1 MKVLYVSTVCS
12 IRLLDRLYKTSVR
25 KPMYSIQKFH
35 RLVLKGLV
43 SNQVKVQTLTTIP
56 VNSRNHKKKLWNVKI
71 ETEDGV
77 NYKYVPF
84 VNLTGLKQVL
94 VFMYAFVYV
103 LIWGIKNTKNKRL
116 ICDVLNVSVCFGSLL
131 ASKFIGLKSVGIVTD
146 MPGLMVGNSDN
157 MIGVK
162 KIITAINKSYL
173 KSFDYYVFL
182 TEYMNPVINV
192 KKQPYLIMEG
202 LVDIDMKNVHS
213 EYHTKLPMKN
223 IIYAGGLYEKY
234 GLKTLIDAFMS
245 IDIKDVTLS
254 LFGNGPL
261 VPYIIECCKKDN
273 RIHYYGVL
281 PNEKIVEEE
290 MKATILVNPR
300 PINEEFTL
308 YSFPSKNME
317 YMVSGTPVLTTKLP
331 GMPTEYYKYVYLF
344 QDTSINGFK
353 HDLVRV
359 LSIPEEELKN
369 KGILAKEFVLSNK
382 NNIVQARR
390 IKNLIFD

>member
-1 MKVLYVSTVCS
+1 MSKWKKGLSVILTAAASSAAIYAV
-12 IRLLDRLYKTSVR
+12 RKKYKT
-25 KPMYSIQKFH
+25 
-35 RLVLKGLV
+35 
-43 SNQVKVQTLTTIP
+43 
-56 VNSRNHKKKLWNVKI
+56 
-71 ETEDGV
+71 
-77 NYKYVPF
+77 
-84 VNLTGLKQVL
+84 
-94 VFMYAFVYV
+94 
-103 LIWGIKNTKNKRL
+103 
-116 ICDVLNVSVCFGSLL
+116 
-131 ASKFIGLKSVGIVTD
+131 
-146 MPGLMVGNSDN
+146 
-157 MIGVK
+157 VK
-162 KIITAINKSYL
+162 KNMPADQI
-173 KSFDYYVFL
+173 DVQ
-182 TEYMNPVINV
+182 VH
-192 KKQPYLIMEG
+192 KQ
-202 LVDIDMKNVHS
+202 
-213 EYHTKLPMKN
+213 
-223 IIYAGGLYEKY
+223 GLYEKY